1 MCDICVGIADYYL
14 NIYQRNFYMFTHTIY
29 KVIMIV
35 SFTVFMSV
43 ELISGS
49 FKVTSKAFK
58 HTRLMELTAAV
69 IIVHV
74 EMFPH
79 L

>member
-1 MCDICVGIADYYL
+1 
-14 NIYQRNFYMFTHTIY
+14 
-29 KVIMIV
+29 MIV

-49 FKVTSKAFK
+49 FKVTSEVFK
-58 HTRLMELTAAV
+58 HTRSMELTAAI
-69 IIVHV
+69 IIVYV

-79 L
+79 LWAMTRISDDAI